1 MTHPEQLII
10 RDLGVQDYVT
20 TWTAMREF
28 NTNRGAETADE
39 IWLLQHPP
47 VYTQG
52 MSCKSQPLA
61 QAPASIPVVASDR
74 GGQITYHGPGQVIA
88 YLLIN
93 VRKRGWGPRR
103 LVQIMEQSVIEFLA
117 EHGIAGRRREG
128 APGIYVDGAKIAALG
143 LRIKRGGSYHGLSL
157 NVDMDLTP
165 FDYIDPCGF
174 EGLKITQLRDHGV
187 QMDCAAAGEQ
197 IGQKL
202 AQLMGYQTINH
213 AQYPEFSMNDQI
225 ARYSAV

>member
-1 MTHPEQLII
+1 MTNPEQLVI
-10 RDLGVQDYVT
+10 RHLGVQDYVT

-28 NTNRGAETADE
+28 NTNRGADTPDE

-52 MSCKSQPLA
+52 MSCKAQPLA
-61 QAPASIPVVASDR
+61 HAPADIPIVPSDR

-93 VRKRGWGPRR
+93 MRKRGWGPRR
-103 LVQIMEQSVIEFLA
+103 LVQIMEQSVIDLLA
-117 EHGIAGRRREG
+117 EHGLAGRRREG
-128 APGIYVDGAKIAALG
+128 APGIYVDDEKIAALG

-174 EGLKITQLRDHGV
+174 EGLKVTQLCDHGV
-187 QMDCAAAGEQ
+187 QMDCAAAGEH
-197 IGQKL
+197 IGLNL
-202 AQLMGYQTINH
+202 AQLTGYQTINH
-213 AQYPEFSMNDQI
+213 VQYPE
-225 ARYSAV
+225 SAAA